1 VAPGEPPEEPPGTA
15 VSAADG
21 SGAEPGE
28 RARARAVAGAE
39 PGEGPGAPPV
49 ASADPGERAR
59 ARAVANAVAQAGA
72 EAGVALDDGLAIW
85 ALAGGRPRLVA
96 RAADHGDEADHAEA
110 DHGAAGPAHDGGVD
124 ATGLIGRALEAATD
138 DGRRKQQGLHVTPGW
153 LADRLVA
160 MALPDERSGGVWPT
174 VCDPACGGGAF
185 LLAAARR
192 LQARGADRRRI
203 VGDLVWGADIDRV
216 GLAAAEAALA
226 LWAGE
231 RPPPGRLVVADP
243 LRAGSAMW
251 HGAPAGGFD
260 AVVGN
265 PPFQSQLGRAT
276 ARSGADRDAL
286 RARFGAAVRAYTDS
300 AWLFL
305 LLGCELVRPGGRVVL
320 VEPQSVVAA
329 RDAAAVR
336 AAVDRLAHLRGL
348 WLDDDRVFSAAVR
361 VCAPVLER
369 RVDEPPP
376 PGSRPAG
383 ENDGVGV
390 AGGSALP
397 SRDGSGPSGDSGGS
411 GSPGADGSGAP
422 WTRLWARA
430 LDLPPADL
438 PAGPTLGD
446 RATIVAGFRDQYYG
460 LVGAVR
466 EAGPGEPGE
475 CAAPLVTSGAL
486 DWAACTWGRRPVRYA
501 KRRWQAPV
509 VDLRLAATGAPPI
522 ARRWVE
528 RTRVPKLVV
537 ATQTRVVEAGVDA
550 EGGWVPSV
558 PALAVLPAP
567 GESEHGGAEI
577 GLWHLAA
584 AVLSPAATAWLVRRA
599 AGTGLEREALKVAAP
614 DLAALPLPADRDGW
628 DAAAGALAAFVA
640 RPGEEALAAYL
651 DASGRAYGTPVS
663 LSRWWRQRAGT
674 VVRIGP
680 AGG

>member
-1 VAPGEPPEEPPGTA
+1 LVTPGEQRGIA
-15 VSAADG
+15 ASAAAGPSAD
-21 SGAEPGE
+21 PDE
-28 RARARAVAGAE
+28 RARAQAVASVVAGA
-39 PGEGPGAPPV
+39 A
-49 ASADPGERAR
+49 
-59 ARAVANAVAQAGA
+59 A
-72 EAGVALDDGLAIW
+72 EAGLALDDGLAIW
-85 ALAGGRPRLVA
+85 SLAGGRPRLVA
-96 RAADHGDEADHAEA
+96 PAADHGEGDHGEAAQDEA
-110 DHGAAGPAHDGGVD
+110 GTAHDDGVD
-124 ATGLIGRALEAATD
+124 AADLIGRVLEAATD

-160 MALPDERSGGVWPT
+160 MALPDDRSDGARPT

-185 LLAAARR
+185 LLAAARH
-192 LQARGADRRRI
+192 LHARGADRRRI
-203 VGDLVWGADIDRV
+203 VRELVWGADIDRV

-243 LRAGSAMW
+243 LRAGHGVW
-251 HGAPAGGFD
+251 RGAPAGGFD

-265 PPFQSQLGRAT
+265 PPFQNQLGRAT
-276 ARSGADRDAL
+276 ARSGADQRLL
-286 RARFGAAVRAYTDS
+286 RGRFGAAVRAYTDT

-336 AAVDRLAHLRGL
+336 AAVDRLALLCDL

-369 RVDEPPP
+369 RVDEPSP
-376 PGSRPAG
+376 PGSRRAG
-383 ENDGVGV
+383 ESDGGGG
-390 AGGSALP
+390 GGSAV
-397 SRDGSGPSGDSGGS
+397 PSGGGS
-411 GSPGADGSGAP
+411 GGP
-422 WTRLWARA
+422 WARLWARA
-430 LDLPPADL
+430 LDLPPVEL
-438 PAGPTLGD
+438 PSGTTLGD

-466 EAGPGEPGE
+466 EAGAGEPGDG
-475 CAAPLVTSGAL
+475 AAPLVTSGAL

-501 KRRWQAPV
+501 KRRWQVPV
-509 VDLRLAATGAPPI
+509 VDLGHVAADAPPI

-537 ATQTRVVEAGVDA
+537 ATQTRVVEAGIDT

-558 PALAVLPAP
+558 PALAVLPTPVDTAR
-567 GESEHGGAEI
+567 EAEV

-584 AVLSPAATAWLVRRA
+584 ALLSPAATAWLVRRA
-599 AGTGLEREALKVAAP
+599 AGTGLERGVLKVAAP
-614 DLAALPLPADRDGW
+614 DLAALPLPADRGGW

-640 RPGEEALAAYL
+640 GPGEESLAAYL
-651 DASGRAYGTPVS
+651 DAIGAAYGTAAS

-674 VVRIGP
+674 VVRTGA